1 MALMSLFLGV
11 CDGVPA
17 FCITSKGTACNPWGG
32 SETGQRRSL
41 ALPKENDFFRKISD
55 RSEWICEGIHP
66 LTSQS

>member
-17 FCITSKGTACNPWGG
+17 FCITGKGTACNPWGG

-41 ALPKENDFFRKISD
+41 ALPKENDFFRRFRIAPNGFAKVFI
-55 RSEWICEGIHP
+55 R
-66 LTSQS
+66 